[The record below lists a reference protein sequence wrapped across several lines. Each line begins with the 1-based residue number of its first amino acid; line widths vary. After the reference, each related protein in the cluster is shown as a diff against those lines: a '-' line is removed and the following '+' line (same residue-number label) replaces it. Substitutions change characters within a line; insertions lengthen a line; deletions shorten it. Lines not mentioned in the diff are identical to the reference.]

1 MSLTPVLGRQRQL
14 DPGDTQSVELKKEAL
29 CSTKETVSIN
39 EVERWR
45 RMSGIS
51 VCTST
56 PNTKKTTTMEA
67 AAAAAVKTTKWQKT
81 SRYQ

>member
-14 DPGDTQSVELKKEAL
+14 DPGDSPSVELKKEAL
-29 CSTKETVSIN
+29 CSTKEAVSIN

-51 VCTST
+51 FCTSA
-56 PNTKKTTTMEA
+56 PNTKKTTTTMAEA
-67 AAAAAVKTTKWQKT
+67 AAAKTTK
-81 SRYQ
+81 

>member
-14 DPGDTQSVELKKEAL
+14 DPGDSPSVELKKEAL

-51 VCTST
+51 FCTSA
-56 PNTKKTTTMEA
+56 PNTKKTTTTMVEA
-67 AAAAAVKTTKWQKT
+67 AAAAAAKTTK
-81 SRYQ
+81 